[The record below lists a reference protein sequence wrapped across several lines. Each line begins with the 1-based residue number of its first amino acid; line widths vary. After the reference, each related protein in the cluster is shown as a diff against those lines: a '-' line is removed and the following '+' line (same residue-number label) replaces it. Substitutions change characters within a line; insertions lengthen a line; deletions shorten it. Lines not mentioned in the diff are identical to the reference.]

1 MFPFETPFEFTRI
14 ASVHVPAA
22 VHESIVNLTS
32 LNIMNVDFI
41 EIYLTSGFDL
51 NGRWSNYLIHLTV
64 LSAYVRVRYD
74 LGTLDPDIFTVIH
87 FSL

>member
-1 MFPFETPFEFTRI
+1 M
-14 ASVHVPAA
+14 S
-22 VHESIVNLTS
+22 
-32 LNIMNVDFI
+32 I

>member
-1 MFPFETPFEFTRI
+1 MFPFETPFEFTRN

-22 VHESIVNLTS
+22 VHESIVKLTS

-51 NGRWSNYLIHLTV
+51 NGRRTNYLIHLTV
-64 LSAYVRVRYD
+64 SSAYVRVRYD